1 MKDLFKIL
9 FLFSLVLVVYA
20 FREKIIFVIYDKVIY
35 KSDVLSYNEYYS
47 DNNFLYFQNVDTDNA
62 TNKQELLNILFTY
75 VNSGDKSYS
84 FYCRYD
90 ECSNDIKEMLNDKD
104 FLPLINNFVHPYNSF
119 ETINVSVTSMDRI
132 TISSKKVYNEVEIEA
147 LNNYID
153 EFIEKNIKDN
163 MSTYDKIKTFHDYI
177 INNYSY
183 DENKS
188 YKSYSAYTLITKGKA
203 ICGGYSDLIAIYL
216 NRLGVK
222 NYKISSATHIWNFV
236 NVDDVWYHLDA
247 TWDDP
252 VASDGKPHLL
262 HNFFL
267 IKTSELHKL
276 DNKEH
281 NFDLNIYKEAQ

>member
-90 ECSNDIKEMLNDKD
+90 ECSNDVKEMLNDKD